1 MRKITNVTNVSMPT
15 TGKILGESR
24 SSITILKNNVG
35 TGDHRNEF
43 NIIEMGVRMKIDAI
57 IHMDGK
63 N

>member
-1 MRKITNVTNVSMPT
+1 MPT

-43 NIIEMGVRMKIDAI
+43 NIIEMAVRMKIDAI